1 MGGAGGGIVSDYES
15 GAGGRLEAAGGHGG
29 GADCHSGRFLCA
41 AAPEHLGGAKY
52 LRSAEARTRYETAK
66 AIFDERCKQAGEKI
80 YRTTSGVEGIT
91 LLNIYPR
98 KPNIEGSYNPDRDP
112 MWADATL
119 IEAWGG

>member
-1 MGGAGGGIVSDYES
+1 M
-15 GAGGRLEAAGGHGG
+15 
-29 GADCHSGRFLCA
+29 A
-41 AAPEHLGGAKY
+41 AALIAIPGAFYVLPRLSIWAEPNTPEA
-52 LRSAEARTRYETAK
+52 REARTRYETAK
-66 AIFDERCKQAGEKI
+66 AIFDQRCQQAGEKI